1 MPSESGDGSTF
12 MGVAREKIPW
22 WPRVDSEKCDG
33 CSGEYDCLK
42 FCPHQVYKPL
52 TNPAKI
58 SVENRYN
65 CVVFCQA
72 CKKMCPKDAI
82 SFPQKA
88 EMLRIIKEERAR
100 RGE

>member
-1 MPSESGDGSTF
+1 MSNESGDGSTF
-12 MGVAREKIPW
+12 MGVARQKIPW
-22 WPRVDSEKCDG
+22 WPSIDNERCDG

-88 EMLRIIKEERAR
+88 EMLKIIKEERAK
-100 RGE
+100 